1 LQTSTIAD
9 EPPASP
15 RRTCKISSTSLIGSS
30 CTIGPNTFIT
40 HSVLGAGV
48 RTGSSC
54 HISGSYV
61 LAGAHLGDG
70 CVVRDS
76 IIGEGAVVAPGSVVE
91 GGSLVAAGVRLGKGA
106 RLEGSRVSRED
117 FEGEVHVGQST
128 RASSLSRAP
137 SFSHCR

>member
-1 LQTSTIAD
+1 
-9 EPPASP
+9 
-15 RRTCKISSTSLIGSS
+15 
-30 CTIGPNTFIT
+30 
-40 HSVLGAGV
+40 V